1 MAAFPA
7 LHSTTGAHPSKD
19 QGDDLDH
26 GIEDRNDQRNKAAD
40 KCYAIIYGYP
50 GYYTPLMRRVLA
62 EGLSLEQANHRIM
75 SLAFGKLSLIPHKT
89 VADLYFG
96 GACKSPWDFDC
107 LSGTTEMRFGF
118 NGEIR
123 VAAWPVERT
132 DAWGVLVV
140 VECTDL
146 GMCAGYAIPSGE
158 IEEPHDYDDDSEG
171 ESIGI
176 WDKCF

>member
-7 LHSTTGAHPSKD
+7 LQSTAGARPSKD
-19 QGDDLDH
+19 QADKSAHSD
-26 GIEDRNDQRNKAAD
+26 EDRNDQRNKTAD
-40 KCYAIIYGYP
+40 KRYAIIHGYP

-62 EGLSLEQANHRIM
+62 EGLSLEQANHRLM
-75 SLAFGKLSLIPHKT
+75 SWAFGERSIIPHKT

-96 GACKSPWDFDC
+96 GACESPWDFDC
-107 LSGTTEMRFGF
+107 LSGTTEMRFGL

-123 VAAWPVERT
+123 VAAWPLERT
-132 DAWGVLVV
+132 NAWGVLVV

-146 GMCAGYAIPSGE
+146 GMCAGYAVPSGE
-158 IEEPHDYDDDSEG
+158 IEEPHDYNDHSDRNPIS
-171 ESIGI
+171 I